1 MTWLHQLTARM
12 DAWWA
17 TLAHAGQVAMH
28 AVQTAGVSQ
37 LSGQLRARSS
47 GHQSLQVVRQAY
59 AQSEA
64 QMASS

>member
-1 MTWLHQLTARM
+1 MTWLRRLTARM

-17 TLAHAGQVAMH
+17 TLAHAGQVAMQ

-59 AQSEA
+59 LQSEA